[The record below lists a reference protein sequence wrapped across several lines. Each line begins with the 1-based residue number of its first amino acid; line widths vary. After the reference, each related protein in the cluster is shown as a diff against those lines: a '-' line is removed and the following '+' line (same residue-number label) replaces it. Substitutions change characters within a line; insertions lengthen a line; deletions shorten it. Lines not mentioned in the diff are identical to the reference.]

1 MQRSR
6 NQSIERT
13 QCFSN
18 IRVKLCFCPPRKWA
32 KSQTPPTLMHPR
44 DHTKEASDYR
54 QEIHPEM
61 SQEED
66 ISHHQ
71 WHKVKDI
78 TLLDPKIMLLC
89 LLTLLHINSQLVN
102 AESKSLFWE
111 EGWRHTCNRK
121 EIEWF
126 CFAMLRISFFNY
138 QFQELLLGN
147 KERSQKWPVLLVKLL
162 ILQWK

>member
-1 MQRSR
+1 M
-6 NQSIERT
+6 
-13 QCFSN
+13 
-18 IRVKLCFCPPRKWA
+18 
-32 KSQTPPTLMHPR
+32 
-44 DHTKEASDYR
+44 KEASDGSCSSAYDRDSASETTVQMKCLKIDNQPIMRRHSKRKKYLMTWEDTKILTCQVKTVGR
-54 QEIHPEM
+54 QQGHYTI
-61 SQEED
+61 
-66 ISHHQ
+66 
-71 WHKVKDI
+71 
-78 TLLDPKIMLLC
+78 DPKMMLY
-89 LLTLLHINSQLVN
+89 LLTILHVNSQLVN